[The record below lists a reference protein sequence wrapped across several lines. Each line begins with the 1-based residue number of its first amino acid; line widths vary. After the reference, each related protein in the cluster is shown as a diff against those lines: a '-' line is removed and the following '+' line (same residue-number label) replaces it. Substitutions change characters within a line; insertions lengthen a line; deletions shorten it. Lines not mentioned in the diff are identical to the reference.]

1 MFCKEPSAVKL
12 RELKIS
18 RRFVRRLPPLLFILC
33 AGFSSS
39 ACFNDVEG
47 ELYYGRVVVPAA
59 QEFRWSDGGVPRVF
73 DPALAAAAPDTD
85 AVRAMYEGLTEY
97 DPRTLAPVSGVAL
110 QWESSEADRVWT
122 FHLRRDARW
131 SNGEQVTAGDFVR
144 SWRRVISLADQA
156 PHAKLL
162 NNIEGARQKR
172 TPNES
177 AQPGGSPPRGTNNES
192 RSGRTG
198 SNTASVSETQFGAVA
213 VDDHILRVRLA
224 RPDKSFPA
232 LVAHPVFRPV
242 YDGGEVKQSVESF
255 DENASA
261 SVSNF
266 VTNGAFVLSSR
277 EPEAVVLERAR
288 NYWDREAVKLQRV
301 RFVGMRNA
309 EDAIAAY
316 RAGEV
321 DAVSNAAFEPL
332 ALKLLLPYRDFRR
345 ETFGAVTY
353 YHFNTTRPP
362 FDNLQVRQAFAFAL
376 DRNRLSR
383 DVMSGANEPATTF
396 LPRANNGKEGDIKTF
411 EFNPAEARALLKQ
424 SGFPEG
430 RGFPVVKL
438 IVNRNDQQRVVAEAV
453 AAMWRSV
460 LRIETE
466 IVVKSWEDYE
476 AIYKA
481 GDYDLVRRSLVMQT
495 TDETTNMLLMFGE
508 EETTDEGGGNE
519 QGTSFAQAR
528 DRSSPS
534 EATNENQS
542 VGQSVAPAI
551 LSESD
556 ALAQLPALPVSFAS
570 SYALV
575 KPYVVRFDAN
585 LLDAPSLKNVS
596 IDTAW
601 RMPQHDTVIRVQRS
615 R

>member
-1 MFCKEPSAVKL
+1 MERWRSAA
-12 RELKIS
+12 S
-18 RRFVRRLPPLLFILC
+18 VRS
-33 AGFSSS
+33 GF
-39 ACFNDVEG
+39 
-47 ELYYGRVVVPAA
+47 
-59 QEFRWSDGGVPRVF
+59 GGG
-73 DPALAAAAPDTD
+73 APDTD

-97 DPRTLAPVSGVAL
+97 DPRTLAPVSAVAL

-131 SNGEQVTAGDFVR
+131 SNGNPVTAGDFVR
-144 SWRRVISLADQA
+144 SWQRVVNLGDQA

-162 NNIEGARQKR
+162 KNIEGAQQRR

-177 AQPGGSPPRGTNNES
+177 AQPGGSPPRGTNNEP

-198 SNTASVSETQFGAVA
+198 SNAASVSETQFGAVA
-213 VDDHILRVRLA
+213 VDDHTLRVRLA

-383 DVMSGANEPATTF
+383 DVMGGANEPATTF
-396 LPRANNGKEGDIKTF
+396 LPRANGGKEGDIKTL
-411 EFNPAEARALLKQ
+411 NSIPRKRARC
-424 SGFPEG
+424 
-430 RGFPVVKL
+430 
-438 IVNRNDQQRVVAEAV
+438 
-453 AAMWRSV
+453 
-460 LRIETE
+460 
-466 IVVKSWEDYE
+466 
-476 AIYKA
+476 
-481 GDYDLVRRSLVMQT
+481 
-495 TDETTNMLLMFGE
+495 
-508 EETTDEGGGNE
+508 
-519 QGTSFAQAR
+519 
-528 DRSSPS
+528 
-534 EATNENQS
+534 
-542 VGQSVAPAI
+542 
-551 LSESD
+551 
-556 ALAQLPALPVSFAS
+556 
-570 SYALV
+570 
-575 KPYVVRFDAN
+575 
-585 LLDAPSLKNVS
+585 
-596 IDTAW
+596 
-601 RMPQHDTVIRVQRS
+601 
-615 R
+615 